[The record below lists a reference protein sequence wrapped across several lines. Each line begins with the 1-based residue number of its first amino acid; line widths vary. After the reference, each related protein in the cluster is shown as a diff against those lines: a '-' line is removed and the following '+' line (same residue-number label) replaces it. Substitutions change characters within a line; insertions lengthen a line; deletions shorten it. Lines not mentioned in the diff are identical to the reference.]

1 MHLSGVPI
9 KMKNLLIILMLS
21 VTIPLASA
29 ATKALSEDE
38 VKVMLEAR
46 FPGASID
53 HVSPSEVDSLYS
65 FMLQGD
71 LYYVSKDGQYLIDGK
86 MLDISTE
93 QIRNVSQERISML
106 DQMKSPMRKREMA
119 KLKEEDM
126 VIFKAPNEEYVI
138 SVFTDIDCGYCQKM
152 HRERDDYLSRGITI
166 RYLAFPRAGLKS
178 KSADKLQGIWCAK
191 DQQTAMT
198 EAKLERKYR
207 DGGCA
212 TPFAEHM
219 SLVRK
224 FGIRGTPGIV
234 LENGDLIGGY
244 LPAEIMR
251 QRLDQLKKERK
262 VEQKVEQKK
271 ADPES
276 PSNPAVVMLK
286 QALLKLGL

>member
-1 MHLSGVPI
+1 
-9 KMKNLLIILMLS
+9 MKKLFILLMLS
-21 VTIPLASA
+21 LSVPLASA
-29 ATKALSEDE
+29 ASKALNEDE
-38 VKVMLEAR
+38 IRAMLEAR
-46 FPGASID
+46 FPGASIE
-53 HVSPSEVDSLYS
+53 HVAPSEINSLYS
-65 FMLQGD
+65 FVLQGD
-71 LYYVSKDGQYLIDGK
+71 LYYISDDGKYLIDGK

-93 QIRNVSQERISML
+93 QIRNVSQERITQL

-119 KLKEEDM
+119 KVKDEDL
-126 VIFKAPNEEYVI
+126 VIFKAPNEKYVI
-138 SVFTDIDCGYCQKM
+138 NVFTDIDCGYCQKM
-152 HRERDDYLSRGITI
+152 HRERNDYLSRGITI
-166 RYLAFPRAGLKS
+166 RYLAFPRAGLNS
-178 KSADKLQGIWCAK
+178 SSAKKLEGIWCAK

-207 DGGCA
+207 EGNCK
-212 TPFAEHM
+212 TPFAEQM

-251 QRLDQLKKERK
+251 QRLDQLKKE
-262 VEQKVEQKK
+262 QKAEQKK
-271 ADPES
+271 TDLES